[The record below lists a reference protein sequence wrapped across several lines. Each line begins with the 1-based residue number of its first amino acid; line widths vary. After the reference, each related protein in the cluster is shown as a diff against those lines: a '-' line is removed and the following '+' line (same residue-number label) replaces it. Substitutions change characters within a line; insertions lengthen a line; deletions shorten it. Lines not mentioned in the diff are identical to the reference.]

1 MADGCYVSPVRA
13 LWANRYNSTVAD
25 YVLTRTHRFPQPD
38 GSLLNCKSAFC
49 RECWREENWHEHGK
63 GKAAA

>member
-13 LWANRYNSTVAD
+13 LWAERYNSTVAD

-38 GSLLNCKSAFC
+38 GSLVNCKPAFC
-49 RECWREENWHEHGK
+49 RECWREENWHDHSTGR
-63 GKAAA
+63 AA